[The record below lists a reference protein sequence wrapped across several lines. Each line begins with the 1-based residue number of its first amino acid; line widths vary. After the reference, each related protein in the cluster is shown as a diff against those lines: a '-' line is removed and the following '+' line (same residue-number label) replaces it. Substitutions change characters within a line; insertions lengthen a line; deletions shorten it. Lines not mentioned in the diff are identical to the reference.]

1 MEEAKRLADL
11 GYQEI
16 VLTGIH
22 LSSYGMDLSK
32 EESLLGLMERLDGI
46 EGLKRM
52 RLGSLEPRIITEDF
66 AKALSKL
73 RTICPHFH
81 LSLQSGSDEVLRRMN
96 RRYTGEAFKRSCEI
110 LRKWFEYPAI
120 TTDVIVGF
128 PQETAREFGE
138 TVKLVRDVRFYE
150 MHVFKY
156 SKREGTKAA
165 GMDGQVGEPVKSAR
179 SDILLGIGKE
189 MSRAYREGLLG
200 QERQVLMEEKM
211 VIHGTKYL
219 AGYTKEYVKAAVLW
233 DETLKGKMVTGV
245 LREMINDEVMRM
257 DVSHEA

>member
-1 MEEAKRLADL
+1 M
-11 GYQEI
+11 
-16 VLTGIH
+16 
-22 LSSYGMDLSK
+22 
-32 EESLLGLMERLDGI
+32 
-46 EGLKRM
+46 
-52 RLGSLEPRIITEDF
+52 
-66 AKALSKL
+66 
-73 RTICPHFH
+73 
-81 LSLQSGSDEVLRRMN
+81 
-96 RRYTGEAFKRSCEI
+96 
-110 LRKWFEYPAI
+110 
-120 TTDVIVGF
+120 IVGF

>member
-1 MEEAKRLADL
+1 MK
-11 GYQEI
+11 
-16 VLTGIH
+16 
-22 LSSYGMDLSK
+22 K
-32 EESLLGLMERLDGI
+32 
-46 EGLKRM
+46 
-52 RLGSLEPRIITEDF
+52 GSLKKYLLPNLPYLF
-66 AKALSKL
+66 MAWACLKL
-73 RTICPHFH
+73 
-81 LSLQSGSDEVLRRMN
+81 G
-96 RRYTGEAFKRSCEI
+96 
-110 LRKWFEYPAI
+110 
-120 TTDVIVGF
+120 
-128 PQETAREFGE
+128 TAYR
-138 TVKLVRDVRFYE
+138 L
-150 MHVFKY
+150 
-156 SKREGTKAA
+156 AA